1 MRTFWA
7 LLSTASDSCS
17 YLRES
22 TFRGWQLLCVLLV
35 TFPPSKN
42 FEPYVRSFMQQR
54 TTQSEGRVDIMAKY
68 CLHRLS
74 AIAKKGPRG
83 KPPTISEIE
92 SASVS
97 ILYIIFLSLNCLYR
111 MLRSIHR
118 HSGNR
123 WTPYTASRNGLME
136 T

>member
-1 MRTFWA
+1 MRTSWV
-7 LLSTASDSCS
+7 LLSTTADSCL
-17 YLRES
+17 YFRES

-97 ILYIIFLSLNCLYR
+97 ILYIIFLSLNCLSR

-123 WTPYTASRNGLME
+123 WTPYTASRSGVME